1 MKPSSLVLISAV
13 SCISAA
19 EVTSTAEN
27 QKSLNLT
34 VYNSNRALVSQTRSV
49 DLPSGIAS
57 LRYSDIASQVMPQ
70 TVIVESAKGVSI
82 LEQNYEFDL
91 ISQEKLMEKYVGKEV
106 TIIQENAYTGKS
118 ESKTAKLLAN
128 NGSPVF
134 QMDGKILLG
143 IPGRIV
149 LPELPGNLYA
159 KPTMNW
165 LVNSAKG
172 GTKDLSL
179 SYLTGGIG
187 WAADYVLNLAED
199 DKSASITGW
208 VTLTNNAGTSF
219 TDATLK
225 LVAGDVNTV
234 RNDVYGGMAPR
245 AMMKSA
251 SMEYD
256 AAPVQEKEFFEYHLY
271 TFPRP
276 ITVRDNQVKQLS
288 LLTAEGIKT
297 QKKYRIH
304 VGADYYG
311 TREGKS
317 DHPVNVEIAFKTGK
331 DNMIDMPIPAGVI
344 RLYKKDSDGSAVF
357 VGEDRVKHTPV
368 NEEIALKT
376 GDAFDIK
383 AESRQMSYE
392 RINNRASKSSYEVV
406 IRNHKKEA
414 VTVEV
419 TVPVSGDWKVSSGPS
434 YRKLNANL
442 IAFDVPVAA
451 SGSAKIDYT
460 IDVKW

>member
-1 MKPSSLVLISAV
+1 MSAAAIV
-13 SCISAA
+13 SAA
-19 EVTSTAEN
+19 EVTSTADQ

-49 DLPSGIAS
+49 DLPAGTAS
-57 LRYSDIASQVMPQ
+57 LRYSDIASQVMPS
-70 TVIVESAKGVSI
+70 TVIVESGKGVSI
-82 LEQNYEFDL
+82 LEQNYEYDL
-91 ISQEKLMEKYVGKEV
+91 ISQEKLMEKYVGKDV
-106 TIIQENAYTGKS
+106 TIIQENEYTGKS
-118 ESKTAKLLAN
+118 ETKTAKLLAN

-165 LVNSAKG
+165 LVNSAKSG
-172 GTKDLSL
+172 SKDLSL

-187 WAADYVLNLAED
+187 WNADYVLNLAED

-208 VTLTNNAGTSF
+208 VTLTNNAGTDF
-219 TDATLK
+219 NNATLK

-234 RNDVYGGMAPR
+234 REQNYGGMNR
-245 AMMKSA
+245 AMK
-251 SMEYD
+251 MEM
-256 AAPVQEKEFFEYHLY
+256 AMAPMADGMVQEKEFFEYHLY

-276 ITVRDNQVKQLS
+276 VTVRDNQVKQLS

-297 QKKYRIH
+297 QKKYR
-304 VGADYYG
+304 VQAAPNYYG
-311 TREGKS
+311 QNDGKT
-317 DHPVNVEIAFKTGK
+317 DNPVNVEIAFKTGK
-331 DNMIDMPIPAGVI
+331 DNSIDMPIPAGVI
-344 RLYKKDSDGSAVF
+344 RLYKKDSDGSSVF

-368 NEEIALKT
+368 NEEISLKT

-392 RINNRASKSSYEVV
+392 RINNRSSKSSYEVE
-406 IRNHKKEA
+406 IRNHKKEN
-414 VTVEV
+414 VSVEV
-419 TVPVSGDWKVSSGPS
+419 TVPVNGDWKVTNAPS

-451 SGSAKIDYT
+451 DGSAKLNYT
-460 IDVKW
+460 IEVKW

>member
-1 MKPSSLVLISAV
+1 MKQTSAILMAAASIISAT
-13 SCISAA
+13 

-49 DLPSGIAS
+49 DLPAGVSS

-82 LEQNYEFDL
+82 LEQNYEYDL
-91 ISQEKLMEKYVGKEV
+91 ISQQKLMDKYVGKEV
-106 TIIQENAYTGKS
+106 TIIQENHYTGKS
-118 ESKTAKLLAN
+118 ESKTATLLAN
-128 NGSPVF
+128 NGEPVF
-134 QMDGKILLG
+134 QMDGKILLRL
-143 IPGRIV
+143 PGRVV
-149 LPELPGNLYA
+149 LPELPGNLYS

-165 LVNSAKG
+165 LVNSAKSG
-172 GTKDLSL
+172 SKDLSL

-187 WAADYVLNLAED
+187 WSADYVLNLAED

-208 VTLTNNAGTSF
+208 VTLTNNAGTAF

-234 RNDVYGGMAPR
+234 QNNGYGGMAPR
-245 AMMKSA
+245 AMMKA

-276 ITVRDNQVKQLS
+276 ITVRENQVKQLS
-288 LLTAEGIKT
+288 LLTAEGIKA
-297 QKKYRIH
+297 QKKYR
-304 VGADYYG
+304 VTAGNDYYG
-311 TREGKS
+311 SREGKS

-331 DNMIDMPIPAGVI
+331 DNSIDMPIPAGVI
-344 RLYKKDSDGSAVF
+344 RLYKKDSDGSSVF

-368 NEEIALKT
+368 NEEISLKT

-383 AESRQMSYE
+383 AESRQLTYE
-392 RINNRASKSSYEVV
+392 TITSRSSKSSYEVE
-406 IRNHKKEA
+406 IRNHKKES

-419 TVPVSGDWKVSSGPS
+419 TVPVYGEWKISNAPT
-434 YRKLNANL
+434 YRTLNATL
-442 IAFDVPVAA
+442 IAFDVPVSAD
-451 SGSAKIDYT
+451 GSAKLNYT
-460 IDVKW
+460 IQTKW

>member
-1 MKPSSLVLISAV
+1 MKSAVLALSSLAAIV
-13 SCISAA
+13 SAA
-19 EVTSTAEN
+19 EVTSTAAG

-70 TVIVESAKGVSI
+70 TVIVESAKGVSV

-106 TIIQENAYTGKS
+106 TIIQENPYTGKS
-118 ESKTAKLLAN
+118 ETKTATLLAN

-143 IPGRIV
+143 MPGRIV

-172 GTKDLSL
+172 GEKELAL

-187 WAADYVLNLAED
+187 WNADYVLNLAED

-208 VTLTNNAGTSF
+208 VTLTNNAGTDF
-219 TDATLK
+219 TDAKLK
-225 LVAGDVNTV
+225 LVAGDVNV
-234 RNDVYGGMAPR
+234 VQQNYGGRGRMEKEMVYASAPMA
-245 AMMKSA
+245 
-251 SMEYD
+251 D
-256 AAPVQEKEFFEYHLY
+256 IVQEKEFFEYHLY

-276 ITVRDNQVKQLS
+276 VTVRNNQVKQLS

-297 QKKYRIH
+297 QKKYRVA

-311 TREGKS
+311 TRDGKS
-317 DHPVNVEIAFKTGK
+317 EHPVNVEIAFKTGK
-331 DNMIDMPIPAGVI
+331 DNQIDMPIPEGTI
-344 RLYKKDSDGSAVF
+344 RLYKKDSDGSSVF
-357 VGEDRVKHTPV
+357 VGEDRVKHTPI
-368 NEEIALKT
+368 NEEISLKT

-392 RINNRASKSSYEVV
+392 RINNRASKSSYEVEL
-406 IRNHKKEA
+406 RNHKKEA

-419 TVPVSGDWKVSSGPS
+419 TVPVNGEWKVTAGPTF
-434 YRKLNANL
+434 RKLNATM
-442 IAFDVPVAA
+442 IAFDVAVPA
-451 SGSAKIDYT
+451 SGKAQLNYT
-460 IDVKW
+460 VEVKW